1 VKETDKQRM
10 LLIGDDNG
18 SVTVNDQTNNKNIAV
33 FSPYK
38 GSKVTIAK
46 FVPGQGNLAILGC

>member
-1 VKETDKQRM
+1 M